1 MNNFKSYLKMTKYET
16 IRIYRNKYMFVMLI
30 IFSILLMFA
39 LSFVQNCPTTY
50 PVAIFTDGVDIEN
63 CGVFNLIEDNLTL
76 GEKVYV
82 NSIDEGVELV
92 NSNKVCFFICLDA
105 GEENDETTAKFYY
118 DQSNTAGRTV
128 SEYLANAKNV
138 YAYNAI
144 NEFLQRYGIT
154 LNESYFQL
162 VSFESTNPNKISIS
176 QMQYSIELAV
186 CVSIILLLGLA
197 YSIARDNETKVSKN
211 ILYMPIGANKYLLS
225 KLTPYFVLGFFQIL
239 IMLLIG
245 LWPYNIHFETSL
257 ILVWLLSGFY
267 LMSML
272 ALSLFLSLFKSQ
284 IATIFTGLLLIL
296 VPVFAISYVYLQ
308 GNLLVQIIL
317 YLVPLT
323 PFVYFLNAMM
333 FNGIILWYYIPIF
346 ISQTIIYYLL
356 ALVVLKK
363 RQAR

>member
-1 MNNFKSYLKMTKYET
+1 MNNFKSYLKMTKYEM
-16 IRIYRNKYMFVMLI
+16 IRIYRNKYIFIMLM
-30 IFSILLMFA
+30 IFSVLLMFV
-39 LSFVQNCPTTY
+39 LSFVQNCPTSY
-50 PVAIFTDGVDIEN
+50 SIAIFTDGVNLDD
-63 CGVFNLIEDNLTL
+63 CGVFNLIEDNMTL
-76 GEKVYV
+76 GRKIYV
-82 NSIDEGVELV
+82 DSVDEGIRLV
-92 NSNKVCFFICLDA
+92 NSNEVCFFICLDA
-105 GEENDETTAKFYY
+105 GDENDETTAKFYY
-118 DQSNTAGRTV
+118 DQSNPAGRAV
-128 SEYLANAKNV
+128 SDYLSNAKNV
-138 YAYNAI
+138 YAYNTI

-162 VSFESTNPNKISIS
+162 VSFESTNTYDVSVG

-186 CVSIILLLGLA
+186 CLSVILLLGLA

-211 ILYMPIGANKYLLS
+211 LLYMPISVNKYLLS
-225 KLTPYFVLGFFQIL
+225 KLTPYFLLGSLQIL

-245 LWPYNIHFETSL
+245 LWSYKIHFETSL
-257 ILVWLLSGFY
+257 FVVWLLAGFF

-296 VPVFAISYVYLQ
+296 VPVFAVSYVYLQ

-333 FNGIILWYYIPIF
+333 FNGIILWYYILIF
-346 ISQTIIYYLL
+346 IAQTIFYYVLSL
-356 ALVVLKK
+356 FVLKK
-363 RQAR
+363 RQYR